1 MVESI
6 WLDIQQAARTLRASP
21 LFTAIAVLSLSVG
34 IAGTTVIF
42 GLTNAYLLHPRS
54 GIADNCFALETP
66 TGPGMSFSP
75 CAATTSDRPLA
86 SITNPTKRK
95 KLREMS

>member
-6 WLDIQQAARTLRASP
+6 WLDIQHAARTLRASP

-42 GLTNAYLLHPRS
+42 GLTDAYLLRPRP
-54 GIADNCFALETP
+54 GIADRRA
-66 TGPGMSFSP
+66 TGR
-75 CAATTSDRPLA
+75 DRPH
-86 SITNPTKRK
+86 RD
-95 KLREMS
+95 R